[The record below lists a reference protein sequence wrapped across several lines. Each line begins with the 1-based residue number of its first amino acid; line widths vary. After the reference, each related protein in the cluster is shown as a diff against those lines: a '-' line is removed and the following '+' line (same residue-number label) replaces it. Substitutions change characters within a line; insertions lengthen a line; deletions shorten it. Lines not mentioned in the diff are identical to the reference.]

1 MALTLE
7 GVKKVLEAAH
17 VKATE
22 MGVKVSIAVVDAR
35 GDLLGLYRMHGAR
48 WSTANFSQGKAFA
61 SATYGQPSGALSERA
76 NLPIMQSAL
85 LQSGGRFVFHQG
97 AMPIKEGDITIGA
110 CGVGGA
116 TSQQDEDI
124 AVVGIA
130 ALG

>member
-1 MALTLE
+1 M
-7 GVKKVLEAAH
+7 
-17 VKATE
+17 
-22 MGVKVSIAVVDAR
+22 D
-35 GDLLGLYRMHGAR
+35 GAR
-48 WSTANFSQGKAFA
+48 WGTANFSQGKAFA

-97 AMPIKEGDITIGA
+97 AMPIKEGDVTVGA

-116 TSQQDEDI
+116 TSEQDEEI
-124 AVVGIA
+124 ASVGIA

>member
-35 GDLLGLYRMHGAR
+35 GDLLGLYRMDGAR
-48 WSTANFSQGKAFA
+48 WGTANFSQGKAFA

-116 TSQQDEDI
+116 TSQEDEDI
-124 AVVGIA
+124 AIVGIA